1 MRSNGRICSFIT
13 AAVLSLG
20 IIAAPA
26 GDAFAG
32 IRASAAEPLVWE
44 EESTGVYTVEG
55 EKSSSSVSKEGAA
68 PDVFII
74 PISKLLP
81 EGKTTENIR
90 SLKVEIQAKKAVGSV
105 GYQST
110 SGWKVKD
117 WSNYSNF
124 VIDDAENYSEMY
136 FNVYTIGFNTDLKV
150 TFTVT
155 CKDGSMTKHDDP
167 SKKAAAFS
175 TWQEVETGVYTCTT
189 RSATFRDDRD
199 QGAEKP
205 PRISIPVKKLL
216 PKGKTVKDVESLS
229 VEMRSLNGKA
239 FNGAVGYHIG
249 DEYKY
254 KSGEA
259 RCTFT
264 IDDDDDWQNIGFEP
278 WWLDFDDTVAVKFTV
293 KCKDGT
299 VSPENK
305 TDPNTVT
312 LWSGKKSISWTDN
325 GSVTVPAEKFGSVTS
340 GDTLIFTYNE
350 TNTWL
355 NLRIVNPMNWVSFEG
370 IKEKDEDDN
379 ALPLFSPY
387 SFKITEKDAAALKE
401 NGLLVAGQQFE
412 LTKIELISSNPQ
424 AAAVSEKDEGSKTA
438 DSYIYCYNSDMK
450 LIKKITVKEGTSGK
464 ERLQIDL
471 GKKYAKKKVTLYSG
485 KKSTS
490 TKLGSAKLNSK
501 GKATFKNSKKKE
513 YTLVIED

>member
-1 MRSNGRICSFIT
+1 MRSKRRIYSFIT

-20 IIAAPA
+20 VIAAPM

-32 IRASAAEPLVWE
+32 IRVSAAEPLVWE

-68 PDVFII
+68 PDVLII

-167 SKKAAAFS
+167 SKKTAAFS
-175 TWQEVETGVYTCTT
+175 TWQEVRTGVYTCST
-189 RSATFRDDRD
+189 RSATLKDNKDY
-199 QGAEKP
+199 GAEKP
-205 PRISIPVKKLL
+205 AAIAVPVKKLL
-216 PKGKTVKDVESLS
+216 PKGKTVKDIESVSIETKTLRSGFSGS
-229 VEMRSLNGKA
+229 VSY
-239 FNGAVGYHIG
+239 FSG
-249 DEYKY
+249 DEGKD
-254 KSGEA
+254 KSADTGS
-259 RCTFT
+259 TIV
-264 IDDDDDWQNIGFEP
+264 IDDADWENTIQFNT
-278 WWLDFDDTVAVKFTV
+278 WWLDFDDTVGVRFTV

-299 VSPENK
+299 VGPEVK
-305 TDPNTVT
+305 SDPKAVT
-312 LWSGKKSISWTDN
+312 LWSGKQAIGWDEKDT
-325 GSVTVPAEKFGSVTS
+325 VTVPAEKFGSVTS

-350 TNTWL
+350 THSWL
-355 NLRIVNPMNWVSFEG
+355 NLKIANPTDWAAFEG
-370 IKEKDEDDN
+370 IEPKDEYDN

-424 AAAVSEKDEGSKTA
+424 AAAVSEKDEESKTA

-471 GKKYAKKKVTLYSG
+471 GKKYAKKKAVLYSG
-485 KKSTS
+485 KKSTDK
-490 TKLGSAKLNSK
+490 KLGSAKFNSK
-501 GKATFKNSKKKE
+501 GKVSFKNSKKKE